1 MPHWKSIHIERFR
14 RLEGLRLDNLGT
26 VNLLVGKN
34 NSGKTSVLEAL
45 AIACHPTNAF
55 TWIDIGR
62 EREMKSARTPVQE
75 VLNWFFP
82 HKVPRENGFEGGA
95 TMEAVISTGDSLRV
109 ETHYREFRQLEM
121 APEITAE
128 SELGGEELSEYAA
141 TLEVKL
147 QRKGAD
153 GKLFHTRSSLHEFSG
168 KRYKE
173 PDPAERLVPCQ
184 FVSPVSHRT
193 IRQLLAAVDQV
204 LEERLKPDVVRLM
217 QMLAEDVDDIEIRSP
232 QGRGAVIHLHHSGI
246 GHIPLSVEG
255 DGMRRALAFASAA
268 ALAKNG
274 VLLVDEVETALH
286 PDALAGIFRFLVQV
300 CRATEVQ
307 LFVTTHSLEAVDAM
321 LASVGDELDDLVTYR
336 LPARGSSHPVKRFG
350 GQTLHDLRN
359 EGGLDLR

>member
-45 AIACHPTNAF
+45 AIANHPTNAF

-62 EREMKSARTPVQE
+62 EREMKSARTPVLE

-82 HKVPRENGFEGGA
+82 HKMPRENGFEGA
-95 TMEAVISTGDSLRV
+95 AVIEGHITTGDTLRI
-109 ETHYREFRQLEM
+109 EGFYREFRQLDM
-121 APEITAE
+121 APEITDA
-128 SELGGEELSEYAA
+128 SDLGEEELSEYAA

-147 QRKGAD
+147 HRKGAD
-153 GKLFHTRSSLHEFSG
+153 GHLSHTRSSLHEFSG

-173 PDPAERLVPCQ
+173 PDTGARLVPCQ
-184 FVSPVSHRT
+184 FVTPVSHRT
-193 IRQLLAAVDQV
+193 SRQLLAGIDQV
-204 LEERLKPDVVRLM
+204 LEERLKPEVVRLM
-217 QMLAEDVDDIEIRSP
+217 QMLAGDVEDIEIRSP
-232 QGRGAVIHLHHSGI
+232 QGRGAVIHLYHTGI
-246 GHIPLSVEG
+246 GHVPLSVEG

-268 ALAKNG
+268 ALARNG

-300 CRATEVQ
+300 CRATGVQ

-321 LASVGDELDDLVTYR
+321 LASVGEDIGDLVAYH
-336 LPARGSSHPVKRFG
+336 LPPRGSSLSVYRLSG
-350 GQTLHDLRN
+350 ESIREMRE